1 MTVYLGSQ
9 GTIELQRTSGDPVFA
24 ELAPD
29 DVSVDARRFSFSD
42 REIYGEFIN
51 GDQVDIDRVGD
62 DGKPNGKNLDLIAGH
77 DFPDWRG
84 FIYVNPLGGM
94 RLYERFEDAI
104 TGTADN
110 ALELVEPSSTQR
122 LKLKTR
128 NSNFSHLAQIR
139 GYELTT
145 ERETVDITQLGE
157 QFRQQYEAGLI
168 SGQGS
173 IDCFWDFQAGVCDPD
188 GCCDPGAEF
197 PNYLAQLCVRLTQGA
212 DFIGRYFVYRPDTP
226 DIADYRYVRT
236 SVWYEAECIVTN
248 ATVTVEAG
256 GLIESRIDFVTTK
269 QIKLLTGLPPSFLL
283 LETGTEK
290 VLQEDSVS
298 NIGIIESDIK

>member
-1 MTVYLGSQ
+1 MTVYLGSH
-9 GTIELQRTSGDPVFA
+9 GTIELQRTSGTPVVTR
-24 ELAPD
+24 LSPD

-51 GDQVDIDRVGD
+51 GDQIDLERIDD
-62 DGKPNGKNLDLIAGH
+62 DGNISSDNLDLIAGH

-84 FIYVNPLGGM
+84 FIYINPLGGM
-94 RLYERFEDAI
+94 RLYDRFEDAI
-104 TGTADN
+104 TGTVDN
-110 ALELVEPSSTQR
+110 ALELVEPSSKQR
-122 LKLKTR
+122 LKLTTR
-128 NSNFSHLAQIR
+128 NSNFSHLAQIK

-197 PNYLAQLCVRLTQGA
+197 PNYLAQLCIRLTQGA
-212 DFIGRYFVYRPDTP
+212 DFIGRFFVYRPDVP
-226 DIADYRYVRT
+226 ELEDYRYSKA
-236 SVWYEAECIVTN
+236 SVWYESECLVTN

-256 GLIESRIDFVTTK
+256 GVIESRIDFVTTK
-269 QIKLLTGLPPSFLL
+269 QIKLLTGIPPSFLL

-298 NIGIIESDIK
+298 FVGISESDIK